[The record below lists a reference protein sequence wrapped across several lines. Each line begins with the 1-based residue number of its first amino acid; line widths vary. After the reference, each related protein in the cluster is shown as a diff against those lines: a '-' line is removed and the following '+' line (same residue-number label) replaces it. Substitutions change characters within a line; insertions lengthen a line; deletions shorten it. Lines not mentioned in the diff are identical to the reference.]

1 MGTVRNIHREECS
14 QCGGS
19 GVCRNGR
26 FFFYAISLIGSAAI
40 MFLHWPPTPALF
52 EAIHRLCWSIG
63 LPDWIGSTTI
73 WMFTAVPAIF
83 GIASFYLWLH
93 RDICPACE
101 GSSNSSFNTKNR
113 EKSIEPKV
121 HITTHPDARPRPEK
135 PNHAIS
141 SSSR

>member
-1 MGTVRNIHREECS
+1 MGTVRNIHQEKCR

-19 GVCRNGR
+19 GICRNGR
-26 FFFYAISLIGSAAI
+26 FFFYAICLIGSAAI

-73 WMFTAVPAIF
+73 WMFTAIPAIF
-83 GIASFYLWLH
+83 GISFFYLWLH
-93 RDICPACE
+93 QDICPACE
-101 GSSNSSFNTKNR
+101 GMDDQSFNTKAC
-113 EKSIEPKV
+113 EKPIEPKAY
-121 HITTHPDARPRPEK
+121 INSRPDTRPQPEK
-135 PNHAIS
+135 SKHAIS